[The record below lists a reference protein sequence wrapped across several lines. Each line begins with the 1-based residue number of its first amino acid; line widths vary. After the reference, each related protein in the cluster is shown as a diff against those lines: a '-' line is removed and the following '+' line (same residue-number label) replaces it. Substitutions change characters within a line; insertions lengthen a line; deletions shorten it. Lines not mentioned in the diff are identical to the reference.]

1 MIEDIGIMFHLKN
14 PGDQRFI
21 YSFDLFILFFFS
33 SFSYLLWL
41 HIYLDGSYIVEMF
54 YFYFFWIVRVY

>member
-1 MIEDIGIMFHLKN
+1 MIEDIGIIFHLKN

-21 YSFDLFILFFFS
+21 YSFDLFILFFFLVS
-33 SFSYLLWL
+33 LIFLWL

-54 YFYFFWIVRVY
+54 FIFIYFFG